1 MSGNFQSGIHP
12 EPDQLSVF
20 VEGAATARE
29 QERMLAHL
37 AECAD
42 CRKAIFLM
50 QPHEETQADTS
61 ALAKGWIWRRLL
73 LPVGLPAAALACG
86 LIAVLIYIRPHSST
100 AGTPLPSAGERQQE
114 IELHGKTVA
123 PTTKSERAPGTNS
136 EQVARSRKRQ
146 SRFAPS
152 ATAANL
158 SRQGNPIASGLNSL
172 SLKNEQA
179 TANVA
184 PQTTGA
190 PSASAPS
197 SDAAVA
203 QSAITST
210 TISDLQLNG
219 QDVANMK
226 QPQPADTKGAA
237 SQSSLVRKKELP
249 GLEIESASG
258 QADTLAGVS
267 GRVTDRS
274 GAIIVRATVTLR
286 DTAGK
291 TRQTTTAS
299 DGSFRLTDLPA
310 GQYEL
315 IATANGFATR
325 KQPIELKPRE
335 VAMLQP
341 VLDVGATS
349 ETVEVEAAAPAVQTE
364 SASVSGQVIEGM
376 PSSGQVIAGPSGLPV
391 AATVSHGKRFLSL
404 DTAGN
409 LFLSHNGGKKWK
421 KIDPQWA
428 GKAVRIEL
436 TPASMSDAP
445 PQRKNETSAGAVAT
459 FQLTTDAHAVW
470 TSKDGKHWHQQ

>member
-1 MSGNFQSGIHP
+1 VNGNFQSGIHP

-50 QPHEETQADTS
+50 QPHEETQAATS
-61 ALAKGWIWRRLL
+61 TLAKGWRWRRLL

-86 LIAVLIYIRPHSST
+86 LIAVLVYIRPHSST
-100 AGTPLPSAGERQQE
+100 AGTPLQSAGERQPE
-114 IELHGKTVA
+114 IERHGKTVA
-123 PTTKSERAPGTNS
+123 PTTKSERVPGTNS
-136 EQVARSRKRQ
+136 EQVARSRRRQ
-146 SRFAPS
+146 SRVAPS

-158 SRQGNPIASGLNSL
+158 SRQDSL
-172 SLKNEQA
+172 ALKNEQA
-179 TANVA
+179 TASVA

-197 SDAAVA
+197 FNGAVA
-203 QSAITST
+203 QSALTSAT
-210 TISDLQLNG
+210 TSELLLNG

-226 QPQPADTKGAA
+226 QSQPADTKAA
-237 SQSSLVRKKELP
+237 ALQSSLARKKELP
-249 GLEIESASG
+249 GLEIDGASG
-258 QADTLAGVS
+258 QDATLAGVS
-267 GRVTDRS
+267 GQITDRS
-274 GAIIVRATVTLR
+274 GAIVAGATVTLR
-286 DTAGK
+286 DPSGK
-291 TRQTTTAS
+291 MRQTTTGT
-299 DGSFRLTDLPA
+299 DGSFRLTDLQA

-315 IATANGFATR
+315 IATANGFATS
-325 KQPIELKPRE
+325 KQPIELKPSE

-341 VLDVGATS
+341 VLDVGAMS
-349 ETVEVEAAAPAVQTE
+349 ETVEVAAAAPLVQTE
-364 SASVSGQVIEGM
+364 SASVSGQVIAEV

-391 AATVSHGKRFLSL
+391 AATVSHGNRFLSL

-421 KIDPQWA
+421 KINPQWA

-436 TPASMSDAP
+436 TSASMIVTP
-445 PQRKNETSAGAVAT
+445 PQRKNETSASAVAT
-459 FQLTTDAHAVW
+459 FQVTTDAHAVW